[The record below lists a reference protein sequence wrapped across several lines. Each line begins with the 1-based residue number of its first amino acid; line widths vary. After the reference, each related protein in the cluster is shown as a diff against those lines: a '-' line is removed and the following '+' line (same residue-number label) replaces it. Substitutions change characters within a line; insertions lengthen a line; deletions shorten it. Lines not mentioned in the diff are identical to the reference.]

1 MSKKKKEKEA
11 EVVFQVASQD
21 AQPPQT
27 PVPQPQPTEQSIQF
41 QPDVPIAQ
49 PVEKPKGQE
58 FQCPQCSKIF
68 IVAMSKRPAHIKC
81 PYCGLEGIVE

>member
-1 MSKKKKEKEA
+1 MSKKKKQNET
-11 EVVFQVASQD
+11 EVVFQVAQQD
-21 AQPPQT
+21 VPPQA
-27 PVPQPQPTEQSIQF
+27 PVQKIQF

-49 PVEKPKGQE
+49 PVGKPKGQE

-68 IVAMSKRPAHIKC
+68 IVALSKRPAYIKC

>member
-1 MSKKKKEKEA
+1 MSKKKKQKEA
-11 EVVFQVASQD
+11 EVVFQVAQPEG
-21 AQPPQT
+21 QPPQIQIQ
-27 PVPQPQPTEQSIQF
+27 QPQPTEESIQF

-49 PVEKPKGQE
+49 PMEKPKGQE
-58 FQCPQCSKIF
+58 FQCPECSKIF